1 MKKFDFIKTIQL
13 ALTIIIAC
21 TGLIVILG
29 DEELYHM
36 IAANSHVKILAFLMW
51 FLLGISFLFLLY
63 DFNSY
68 SELRRENM
76 ELDHAVYSD
85 ALTGI
90 ANRYSVDV
98 YIRKFMNHPLP
109 EDIGCCTVEIT
120 NLNVINEKYGHDGG
134 DAAIQEFSEVL
145 QKASQGVCFIGRN
158 GGTIR
163 VKRGLY
169 KAICVNSDS
178 RDHEIHDVEDFGD
191 FCISTCDALSVDG
204 LNTFGISTRSL
215 PKARGTE
222 DERMALAPEM
232 VWSDFIGTI
241 DLTDRSQKI
250 ILYPKPQVYTC
261 NVEIRNATNLKWIK
275 GLSGSLSTMAGGHHP
290 SRDTASEECVTIP
303 FSCNY
308 NKEDS
313 IITGS
318 LTTFGHCPTEDR
330 THFLTIYAILAD
342 NSRWSYTFDVTDHV
356 HKSEGMN
363 DIHIILDGL
372 PLPKPVVNGGGFKPV
387 LDDWKEVL
395 IDITM

>member
-36 IAANSHVKILAFLMW
+36 IAANSHVKTLAFLMW

-158 GGTIR
+158 GGNKFLAVFRDCSESRLKRFCEAIDADMSEHNAKREVPISYSVGTAFR
-163 VKRGLY
+163 EGDSVKSITEL
-169 KAICVNSDS
+169 V
-178 RDHEIHDVEDFGD
+178 
-191 FCISTCDALSVDG
+191 ALSDRRAWQ
-204 LNTFGISTRSL
+204 NAQN
-215 PKARGTE
+215 AR
-222 DERMALAPEM
+222 
-232 VWSDFIGTI
+232 V
-241 DLTDRSQKI
+241 
-250 ILYPKPQVYTC
+250 
-261 NVEIRNATNLKWIK
+261 N
-275 GLSGSLSTMAGGHHP
+275 P
-290 SRDTASEECVTIP
+290 SA
-303 FSCNY
+303 
-308 NKEDS
+308 
-313 IITGS
+313 
-318 LTTFGHCPTEDR
+318 
-330 THFLTIYAILAD
+330 
-342 NSRWSYTFDVTDHV
+342 
-356 HKSEGMN
+356 
-363 DIHIILDGL
+363 
-372 PLPKPVVNGGGFKPV
+372 
-387 LDDWKEVL
+387 
-395 IDITM
+395 

>member
-1 MKKFDFIKTIQL
+1 MKAKLHIMLLAAFVLLVSCQHKELCYDHSHIGHVEVEFDWSNDKDAAPETMS
-13 ALTIIIAC
+13 
-21 TGLIVILG
+21 
-29 DEELYHM
+29 LY
-36 IAANSHVKILAFLMW
+36 
-51 FLLGISFLFLLY
+51 LFP
-63 DFNSY
+63 
-68 SELRRENM
+68 EN
-76 ELDHAVYSD
+76 
-85 ALTGI
+85 
-90 ANRYSVDV
+90 
-98 YIRKFMNHPLP
+98 
-109 EDIGCCTVEIT
+109 
-120 NLNVINEKYGHDGG
+120 GG
-134 DAAIQEFSEVL
+134 DTQRYE
-145 QKASQGVCFIGRN
+145 FIGRN

-290 SRDTASEECVTIP
+290 SRETASEECVTIP

-308 NKEDS
+308 DKEDS